1 MPSSTRRTQ
10 VVRHLV
16 SDRWTAFACRALAL
30 SLVLYAVLRP
40 ENYSLLPNWLD
51 PVFYTGYATNLDD
64 LIVGVGQQ
72 HYFISRWSQYLPNYA
87 FSRLLGP
94 IAGRLVWRLVLSTGI
109 LTAAWRLGRR
119 WKWTIAQE
127 VLAGTV
133 LVTMPMFVR
142 AFFTDY
148 SEYAVVSYGLL
159 LILLCLRIRQSP
171 WSVAAIGVLVGLLVV
186 ANPASLTVLIA
197 PAAVAIWFGAG
208 TYRGRL
214 AITAGIGAVA
224 IATLLAGLLWFR
236 WRYGIHNV
244 YQPTIDFLRHQ
255 PGPDAL
261 RSPRH
266 EWLWQFTWLYGPPI
280 VMLAYVGIARVRKI
294 RLDRTERIALGLC
307 AFQYAYQ
314 WIDQFIRK
322 GDGLEVSYY
331 WSFMYPAFGVLL
343 VIGIGRATSG
353 ARSRVVLLI
362 AVMWVALLA
371 FGLPD
376 SLRLPDGAWFF
387 LLAAAVVGAA
397 VVVGVR
403 SAPAGAAIVLGLLA
417 WMHLAPPAYDPS
429 AYHPYN
435 VSPRYDLLY
444 RQAGN
449 LSERTLD
456 EIVWF
461 ERQMDT
467 VPFDAYTAFA
477 PMAALSGTV
486 SGVYAPHI
494 DGRLLDPAS
503 GTATMIQRALTGHPG
518 GVPVVIALYGP
529 PDEVGLLAEQFD
541 LQTNFGPPVLDNT
554 HAGGLGFRLVV
565 LSAMPQDLFPLT
577 WQGNQLPLLVG
588 VAPETYAVAE
598 RGDRTGIFSYG
609 PYIPLEPGHYRVT
622 LQYSASDASPAAIGT
637 FDVSSPVLGSVRE
650 APIVGTGGE
659 SRSLTI
665 DFTVDATTVWEFR
678 TSRDVR
684 SALTVESITLER
696 VSP

>member
-1 MPSSTRRTQ
+1 MPSSTRWTR
-10 VVRHLV
+10 VVHRLI
-16 SDRWTAFACRALAL
+16 SDRWTATVSRALAL

-40 ENYSLLPNWLD
+40 ENYSLVPNWLD
-51 PVFYTGYATNLDD
+51 PVFYTGYATNFDD
-64 LIVGVGQQ
+64 LIHGVGQT
-72 HYFISRWSQYLPNYA
+72 HYFITRWSLYLPNYA
-87 FSRLLGP
+87 ATRVFGP
-94 IAGRLVWRLVLSTGI
+94 IVGRLVVRLVLSTGI
-109 LTAAWRLGRR
+109 LTATWRFGRR
-119 WKWTIAQE
+119 WKWSLAQE

-133 LVTMPMFVR
+133 LVTTPMFVR

-148 SEYAVVSYGLL
+148 SEYAVVAYGLL
-159 LILLCLRIRQSP
+159 LVLLCLRARQSP
-171 WSVAAIGVLVGLLVV
+171 WSVGAIGVLTGLLLIANPVTITVV
-186 ANPASLTVLIA
+186 AA
-197 PAAVAIWFGAG
+197 PVAVAIWFGAS
-208 TYRGRL
+208 TYRGRA
-214 AITAGIGAVA
+214 AIAAGAVTAAVA
-224 IATLLAGLLWFR
+224 IVVAGLVLFR
-236 WRYGIHNV
+236 WRYGIPNV
-244 YQPTIDFLRHQ
+244 YQPTIDFMRHP
-255 PGPDAL
+255 PGPDSL
-261 RSPRH
+261 RSTRH
-266 EWLWQFTWLYGPPI
+266 EWLWKFTWLYGPPI
-280 VMLAYVGIARVRKI
+280 VMVAYVGFARVRRV
-294 RLDRTERIALGLC
+294 RLDRTEITALGLC

-314 WIDQFIRK
+314 WFDQFVRN
-322 GDGLEVSYY
+322 GDGLEISYY
-331 WSFMYPAFGVLL
+331 WSYIYPTFGVLL
-343 VIGIGRATSG
+343 VIGVTRATAG
-353 ARSRVVLLI
+353 QRSRVAVLITGLWI
-362 AVMWVALLA
+362 ALLA
-371 FGLPD
+371 FGVPD

-403 SAPAGAAIVLGLLA
+403 SAPAGAAIVLGLVA
-417 WMHLAPPAYDPS
+417 WVHLAPSDYDPS

-449 LSERTLD
+449 LGERTLD

-467 VPFDAYTAFA
+467 VPNDAYASFA
-477 PMAALSGTV
+477 PLSFPASTV

-518 GVPVVIALYGP
+518 GVPLVIALYGP
-529 PDEVGLLAEQFD
+529 PDDVGLLAEQFE
-541 LQTNFGPPVLDNT
+541 LQTTFGPPVLDNT

-565 LSAMPQDLFPLT
+565 LSAMPHDLFPLT

-588 VAPETYAVAE
+588 TAPETYAVAE

-622 LQYSASDASPAAIGT
+622 LQYSASDASTAAIGT